1 MKATLSRNIS
11 TDRLPLSS
19 EPRSAEPLLAGFERL
34 AEQSPHFISKSI
46 GSFESADRN
55 YSLPR
60 YVFLGP
66 QGGGDT
72 IRIAVF
78 ATLRGDEPEGAL
90 ALTRFATLL
99 GNEPEIAKGYAL
111 FLYPICNPTGFEDGT
126 ALSRNGKNLDDE
138 FWKGSEE
145 PEIRYLQSEIWMHA
159 FDGIITL
166 RSDNRSNGLY
176 GYVGGSVLSHHLI
189 EPALR
194 EAEQFLPRN
203 RRLVID
209 GLPARRGV
217 ITAGYPGSLKS
228 LPGVRRPP
236 FEITLETPQK
246 ASLHRQVEAL
256 NIALRTILAE
266 YRYLVAI
273 AQNI

>member
-1 MKATLSRNIS
+1 MKATLSQK
-11 TDRLPLSS
+11 TLP
-19 EPRSAEPLLAGFERL
+19 ERFPAGGERRSIQPLLAGFERL
-34 AEQSPHFISKSI
+34 ADQSAHFISRSS
-46 GSFESADRN
+46 GSFERTDLN

-66 QGGGDT
+66 QGGGDMV
-72 IRIAVF
+72 RIAIL

-90 ALTRFATLL
+90 ALTRFATGL
-99 GNEPEIAKGYAL
+99 GNDPEIAKGYAL
-111 FLYPICNPTGFEDGT
+111 FFYPLCNPTGFENGT
-126 ALSRNGKNLDDE
+126 PLSRSGKNLDDE

-145 PEIRYLQSEIWMHA
+145 PEVRYLQSELWMHA

-166 RSDNRSNGLY
+166 RSDDRSNGLY
-176 GYVGGSVLSHHLI
+176 GYVGGSVLSQHLI
-189 EPALR
+189 EPVLR

-203 RRLVID
+203 RRHVID
-209 GLPARRGV
+209 GLPAHRGV
-217 ITAGYPGSLKS
+217 ITAGYPGTLKS

-236 FEITLETPQK
+236 FEITLETPRQ

-256 NIALRTILAE
+256 NVALRTILLE
-266 YRYLVAI
+266 YRYLIAI